1 MKRLRLFTAC
11 LISAAAGLWSTTAL
25 AAWTRADTHNF
36 IIYSNGDRAGLEQFA
51 NDVERFDA
59 LLRLRFGVGRD
70 ENPKRLTIYVVSS
83 QSDVGAVLEG
93 RPEIVAGFYIPE
105 TETSFAVV
113 HRGKKDD
120 LFDLSGQEVLF
131 HEYAHHFMFRHF
143 TAAYPA
149 WFTEGFAEFVATAT
163 IAPDG
168 NWTLGKPA
176 RYRTR
181 DLVTDSPLPVEKLL
195 DSKISKLRGGE
206 IFQFYARSWL
216 LAHMLYTQ
224 PQYAGK
230 LSQYTQLVTS
240 GTPSLEAAKT
250 TFGDLKGLERALQ
263 SYVSAKMQ
271 FISSSRAIAVDGPI
285 TVSQLDPVQSQ
296 LVELRLKRRA
306 GGQVVQARD
315 TLKTLTA
322 QNPQNAELWSELA
335 FAELTVAAK
344 VAAKAEHEKEEA
356 DRKAKEKE
364 KDKAKSA
371 SKDKAK
377 DGDDD
382 EIVVTAIKDDDTV
395 AAHAGDSAAEAAA
408 DRALAVDPAN
418 VIANDVK
425 GEVTTWRLKQANDNS
440 ASHWQA
446 ARSWYRKAS
455 AADPDDALAALGWF
469 MSFKRQGKA
478 PPAGAIQGLEQA
490 FQRAPEAEDLRSKLA
505 FDLARRAQFDAAIEL
520 MKVIAYSP
528 HARPLSRAMLKKLQ
542 NMKAD
547 AEATK
552 GDAKPA
558 ATEPKPAGD
567 APRPAG

>member
-1 MKRLRLFTAC
+1 MKQFRNLLTS
-11 LISAAAGLWSTTAL
+11 LIVGLSALWSSAAL
-25 AAWTRADTHNF
+25 ASWTRADTHNF

-105 TETSFAVV
+105 TEASFAVV

-195 DSKISKLRGGE
+195 DSKISKLKGGE

-230 LSQYTQLVTS
+230 LAQYTQLVTG

-250 TFGDLKGLERALQ
+250 TFGDLKVLDKTLQ

-271 FISSSRAIAVDGPI
+271 FISSSRAIAIDGPI
-285 TVSQLDPVQSQ
+285 TVTQLDPLQSQ
-296 LVELRLKRRA
+296 LVELRLKRRT

-315 TLKTLTA
+315 TLKTLIA

-335 FAELTVAAK
+335 FAELTVAGK
-344 VAAKAEHEKEEA
+344 TAAKAEHE
-356 DRKAKEKE
+356 
-364 KDKAKSA
+364 
-371 SKDKAK
+371 
-377 DGDDD
+377 
-382 EIVVTAIKDDDTV
+382 
-395 AAHAGDSAAEAAA
+395 
-408 DRALAVDPAN
+408 
-418 VIANDVK
+418 
-425 GEVTTWRLKQANDNS
+425 
-440 ASHWQA
+440 
-446 ARSWYRKAS
+446 
-455 AADPDDALAALGWF
+455 
-469 MSFKRQGKA
+469 
-478 PPAGAIQGLEQA
+478 
-490 FQRAPEAEDLRSKLA
+490 
-505 FDLARRAQFDAAIEL
+505 
-520 MKVIAYSP
+520 
-528 HARPLSRAMLKKLQ
+528 
-542 NMKAD
+542 
-547 AEATK
+547 
-552 GDAKPA
+552 
-558 ATEPKPAGD
+558 
-567 APRPAG
+567 

>member
-1 MKRLRLFTAC
+1 M
-11 LISAAAGLWSTTAL
+11 WSTSVL

-36 IIYSNGDRAGLEQFA
+36 IIYSNGDRVGLEQFA

-70 ENPKRLTIYVVSS
+70 EAPKRLTIYVVSS
-83 QSDVGAVLEG
+83 QSDVGAVLDG
-93 RPEIVAGFYIPE
+93 RPEFVAGFYIPE

-143 TAAYPA
+143 TTAYPA

-168 NWTLGKPA
+168 HWTLGKPA

-230 LSQYTQLVTS
+230 LSQYAQLVTN

-250 TFGDLKGLERALQ
+250 AFGDLKALDKTLQ

-271 FISSSRAIAVDGPI
+271 FISSSRAIAIDGPV
-285 TVSQLDPVQSQ
+285 TVTQLDPLQSQ
-296 LVELRLKRRA
+296 LVELRLKRRT
-306 GGQVVQARD
+306 GGQVLQARD
-315 TLKTLTA
+315 TLRTLTA

-335 FAELTVAAK
+335 YAELAVAGKA
-344 VAAKAEHEKEEA
+344 AAKAEREKDEA

-364 KDKAKSA
+364 KEKTKGAV
-371 SKDKAK
+371 KDKAK
-377 DGDDD
+377 GGEDD
-382 EIVVTAIKDDDTV
+382 EIVVTAIKDDDTI
-395 AAHAGDSAAEAAA
+395 AAHAADSAAETAA
-408 DRALAVDPAN
+408 DRALAVDPTN
-418 VIANDVK
+418 VIANNVK
-425 GEVTTWRLKQANDNS
+425 GEVATWRLKQSGDAS
-440 ASHWQA
+440 AAHWQA

-455 AADPDDALAALGWF
+455 NADSDDALSALGWF
-469 MSFKRQGKA
+469 MSFKRQGKV
-478 PPAGAIQGLEQA
+478 PPSGAVQGLEGA
-490 FQRAPEAEDLRSKLA
+490 FQRAPEAEDLRSRLA
-505 FDLARRAQFDAAIEL
+505 FDLARREQYDAAIEL

-542 NMKAD
+542 DMKAD
-547 AEATK
+547 ADAAK
-552 GDAKPA
+552 GNEKPA
-558 ATEPKPAGD
+558 AAEPKPAQA
-567 APRPAG
+567 APKPAS